1 MADVGQVN
9 TDIYRPFQSP
19 QQQMTPLDMIRIIGG
34 LQENQIRQRQM
45 DALQAIGGAYGRN
58 VSPDG
63 TIDVPGLR
71 SDIARNGGVLAGEG
85 LSQATANSDAEL
97 RLRGSWQQAL
107 RSIYGPL
114 ATQPSVND
122 DDLAAAKVAAAGA
135 GVPPGVIQQFVST
148 MPRPTNQ
155 KALKN
160 WATTQSLNAAGPTAT
175 TSLVSGSVNEQ
186 TGVRPLIPAGAA
198 VRQAVNG
205 GIVPDL
211 PIGEAKSR
219 EASTDTAIALRN
231 RNSNYAA
238 DMYPINGLIDSL
250 EKVGPKGSG
259 PGKEDLNTL
268 KSALYAFSDWVPG
281 LDKQLGDP
289 EQMADFAKGVKYA
302 KQLASSVAN
311 NVGPHTN
318 EGLTTAFASSP
329 NMSMQNLA
337 AKDLAKSLYG
347 LRNMQQVMMIQA
359 QKEGVPDSQL
369 TRWMQNNWS
378 LRVNPAGFM
387 WDRLDDTER
396 NRVINKIDT
405 IKDPN
410 RRAAEMSKLR
420 NSVEMATRSGVIAGP
435 QQQ

>member
-1 MADVGQVN
+1 MADQVD
-9 TDIYRPFQSP
+9 TSFYRPFQPPP
-19 QQQMTPLDMIRIIGG
+19 QQNLLQLLQIAGMARELQSRQSIGDAYSSSVDPATGELDYSKLRT
-34 LQENQIRQRQM
+34 
-45 DALQAIGGAYGRN
+45 ALPQTGFYAPEAVAQGI
-58 VSPDG
+58 
-63 TIDVPGLR
+63 
-71 SDIARNGGVLAGEG
+71 
-85 LSQATANSDAEL
+85 ANSSAAAARDTGYQQT
-97 RLRGSWQQAL
+97 LRGVFSQF
-107 RSIYGPL
+107 
-114 ATQPSVND
+114 ATQPTVTD
-122 DDLAAAKVAAAGA
+122 LDLANAKQRAAAS
-135 GVPPGVIQQFVST
+135 GVPGGVINSYAAS
-148 MPRPTNQ
+148 MPPLSDQ
-155 KALKN
+155 KGIKN
-160 WATTQSLNAAGPTAT
+160 WAVTQANTSAGPAST
-175 TSLVSGSVNEQ
+175 TTLVPGAVNEQ
-186 TGVRPLIPAGAA
+186 TGVRPMIPAGSA
-198 VRQAVNG
+198 VRQAAAG
-205 GIVPDL
+205 GLVPEL
-211 PIGEAKSR
+211 PLGEAKSR
-219 EASTDTAIALRN
+219 EASTDTAIALRA
-231 RNSNYAA
+231 RNANYAQ

-259 PGKEDLNTL
+259 PGKEELNTL
-268 KSALYAFSDWVPG
+268 KSALYAFSDWIPG

-369 TRWMQNNWS
+369 TKWMQNNWS

-396 NRVINKIDT
+396 NRVIAKIDA

-420 NSVEMATRSGVIAGP
+420 NSVKMATGAGVIAGP
-435 QQQ
+435 QQ

>member
-1 MADVGQVN
+1 MAQVDTSFYQPLQAPQPLN
-9 TDIYRPFQSP
+9 TLQLLSA
-19 QQQMTPLDMIRIIGG
+19 IGMAR
-34 LQENQIRQRQM
+34 QNQIMQQELQSR
-45 DALQAIGGAYGRN
+45 QAIGSAY
-58 VSPDG
+58 
-63 TIDVPGLR
+63 
-71 SDIARNGGVLAGEG
+71 
-85 LSQATANSDAEL
+85 ANSVDPTTGQL
-97 RLRGSWQQAL
+97 DYTKLNSRLPSVGYLAPQAVSGGIANAGATNDL
-107 RSIYGPL
+107 NAKYQSQISGIFAPL
-114 ATQPSVND
+114 ATQATVTPTDIAIAKQRAAAVRIPGGFINAFTSTMPDPSVDPKGFKRWAVNLANTSAGTSAVTTLVPGSVND
-122 DDLAAAKVAAAGA
+122 
-135 GVPPGVIQQFVST
+135 
-148 MPRPTNQ
+148 
-155 KALKN
+155 
-160 WATTQSLNAAGPTAT
+160 
-175 TSLVSGSVNEQ
+175 Q
-186 TGVRPLIPAGAA
+186 TGVRPLIPAGSAI
-198 VRQAVNG
+198 RQAANG
-205 GIVPDL
+205 GIVPEL

-219 EASTDTAIALRN
+219 EASTDTAIALRA
-231 RNSNYAA
+231 RNANYAA
-238 DMYPINGLIDSL
+238 DMYPINGLIDAL

-259 PGKEDLNTL
+259 PGKEELNTL

-289 EQMADFAKGVKYA
+289 EMMADFAKGVKYA

-347 LRNMQQVMMIQA
+347 LRNMQQTMMIQA

-396 NRVINKIDT
+396 GRVIQKIEA

-410 RRAAEMSKLR
+410 RRAAEMTKLR
-420 NSVEMATRSGVIAGP
+420 NSVEMATRAGVIAGP